1 MNSMERRPVKT
12 AHRGAERSEAEPAP
26 KRRATNA
33 GSLDDQQQHLDDDDD
48 EGVVVVVVDTDA
60 GNGGGDGGGD
70 STTTPDDPATLQVCK
85 STICSHCGTM
95 IKNAANLEVHMRR
108 HLQYRP
114 YHCIHCDYQSIAILF
129 LRAYFKHKGYDVDDV
144 GRHATRA
151 HPGCQYK
158 LNYRPVA
165 ELESSVKSMI
175 DACKKIG
182 GGASLNTVDMLGSS
196 RKFSHAVQIQGP
208 QSLAESSMFAVDHN
222 GSGGGGGGLDVGA
235 GSFDL
240 CLVTDSTIA
249 DSRSSPLAMNMN
261 SMLTAG
267 QTESQRVFSGLLY
280 AALASLELDSLKC
293 GCCGDSVA
301 HRPDSILRHL
311 QRHVRFNR
319 FQCSFC
325 GTATGSLSALE
336 AHAKFSH
343 ADFKP
348 QVYLNQM
355 RHLVRREI
363 CAVVET
369 IFLGVGQMAKL
380 SCALCDEK
388 LLWRWSALLGHVRQH
403 EGNFPYHCLLCNSP
417 FVDPLTALQHLQCV
431 HAGRT
436 VSASCCTNFG
446 TEELVERGLAKCFPI
461 FCDQTLDQLLLVD
474 NVDPTDPGKSSSSS
488 SSSFRPNQ
496 PLVNLPMVT
505 PRQPTKSTVYCNL
518 CQAKISKNMSC
529 LIAHAKVHLAYKPL
543 KCEYCNFRHFAMSKI
558 RRHNVRVHGN
568 KPVKVSY
575 HPVPDIGK
583 QIKQM
588 KIECFGLL
596 ASTAPIAQSSS
607 SSSSLHHHHHH
618 HQQQQQQQ
626 QACDSLYADDDTLLL
641 FEDELPPECSAV
653 VEDES
658 QISAVGASPPTSANT
673 TLNSDDASDDDR
685 SLTSLTGGDFN
696 YNTGLFYNS
705 SANGERDLVAV
716 KKETFSNAG
725 DPTLELPS
733 LGKKMCCLCSTYIA
747 NNPSSF
753 ENHAC
758 KHLDYKPY
766 HCHYCTYQSYIRGK
780 VTRHIQQVHSGLPVK
795 IIHKPV
801 PGIKDRIVTMKL
813 RCFPFLAGFAGEAP
827 STLSGTGGGTGS
839 GSMPPAVAAVVNA
852 LAADGSVNVT
862 GSDHTRTK
870 ETVVCL
876 LCSQSILCTETALT
890 DHLPSHIANK
900 FFHCPVCTYATN
912 FLIRAK
918 QHVHSAHPQSQETRI
933 VCCPADGMRGLQDLA
948 VKCYG
953 PLAASLVSSDKLA
966 VAAAVTA
973 LAQWN
978 NNSKPFKVDDDEDDD
993 NGTIAIT
1000 TTSNNNNNN
1009 NNCTESSS
1017 RVENYNN
1024 FKHQMIGGT
1033 EDDDEMQSSQAAAAI
1048 VAAGFLQAAAA
1059 AAAAA
1064 AVQAK
1069 VDDMKAKCQL
1079 CSEMVPKQ
1087 LANLILHSRQHL
1099 DHKPY
1104 QCAYCSW
1111 KSAEEEEVKQH
1122 ITRSH
1127 RNVALKVLF
1136 HPERTMV
1143 NRIAQR
1149 CFPNL
1154 NVGDSSQLI
1163 SSGNGNGN
1171 GSPNSHITGLTPVV
1185 LTPGTPNANTILRKL
1200 VCKLC
1205 NGSIADNPK
1214 SIGIHVKNH
1223 LNYKPYRCPYCRYM
1237 SCEQSKARRHVEH
1250 VHNISGDAIEVHAED
1265 NIKEKI
1271 TDMKARCFPNL
1282 GHVGLGEV
1290 YSNCDDAAAAG
1301 KHHHHHH
1308 HLLPTL
1314 SSGQSNKPSSLG
1326 NLVDSALQQFDCRIC
1341 HEKIPFE
1348 STDHHARTH
1357 LGKPYKCAYCSSRFW
1372 SDEKVKFHIQTV
1384 HPNAPMNFV
1393 FQGNE
1398 NDSQFHLIRKKCFPD
1413 MLNRNN
1419 VAECAVANKVKETNN
1434 NNNTSRLSNGLSLE
1448 SGNSSKLALLSSG
1461 GKSDRQIRTSKL
1473 LSGVVCQICSKEV
1486 PDGSLDAHTRSHLG
1500 FKPFHCA
1507 YCNYK
1512 SSSAAKVKSH
1522 QESAHPELPP
1532 LQRCFTQLTE
1542 NMNQLI
1548 TDMRSVCFPQFDNN
1562 NAQTTKQ
1569 SSEQLISEAEQLRLC
1584 LAGELEAISLCW
1596 GDDTSVDRTAMT
1608 TTASNCKNS
1617 GASTTV
1623 EQNNNL
1629 ICQLCKTSVSGTMNS
1644 IGLHVRSHLNYEPF
1658 HCNFCEYKSCI
1669 QEHVKEHLNNVH
1681 HSSQYEMSYNAE
1693 QDVHTKM
1700 ANMRRRCFPR
1710 VDFRDES
1717 ELAIES
1723 FDIAESEDDLDELD
1737 DEEEEDDQDPEE
1749 VEVEVEEEEE
1759 VDDDEEIEEE
1769 EEGAGGGVEE
1779 EKEMECDQAG
1789 STVFWQSGES
1799 LDLSGESAAQQA
1811 SVQLESMES
1820 ISSLMNTMLGTSD
1833 LNFTNPI
1840 ADLSAVG
1847 DISAEG
1853 ESYPEVECQICSE
1866 RLTNDELSKTKH
1878 LTKHLGDYEFRCYY
1892 CDFSSFVQTE
1902 TLKHVTASHAGSPV
1916 RVTRTSLGTA
1926 QISAAYERLGQ
1937 QCFPRGGPRSAN
1949 NDNSI
1954 TTSTAS
1960 SPPTSGTTA
1969 AAAAAAAN
1977 TCSGGTRKAIN
1988 TTAAVLQKITC
1999 ALCSTT
2005 ISSAD
2010 DDQLWAH
2017 VRRHKIQSHYKC
2029 PHCSFMHSHSS
2040 KAKEHVKVEH
2050 SDKVA
2055 KLSTVQM
2062 DVDDETVWRGRCFP
2076 DWNVHAGDDGELDDL
2091 DELEEVDDE
2100 EENDDENG
2108 ASNAASATAT
2118 KRRSAT
2124 TRVLSADGPRYI
2136 CQLCKSPVS
2145 MYASSLYVHVKNH
2158 MNYKPY
2164 CCGNCDYKS
2173 PVKSKVRRHIQN
2185 AHKNVSATINYFPTP
2200 GIDHEVLRWKKK
2212 CFPEVTSFA
2221 TLANDKVPC
2230 FVCKTDV
2237 ADTFLSKSVHAKN
2250 HLDSKPYHCGY
2261 CLYKSCLRGET
2272 RRHVV
2277 RQHLGLPVN
2286 VVFVDKEVATK
2297 EKVTRM
2303 IEQCFGS
2310 AGTSKKSAT
2319 STQKQGG
2326 NTVPKSLKSTVSCV
2340 EEKKGNGKISIGSSS
2355 SVASS
2360 SSSSLVSRS
2369 GSSSNTT
2376 TTAMTTATAAT
2387 TTTTTTS
2394 GRQSSSSGQQ
2404 RQQSA
2409 NSTSVSNAN
2418 AAAAAAAAT
2427 TTTTTTTATT
2437 TTTTTGGGS
2446 SISPSGYNLRTTR
2459 ASSYRLQAAT
2469 AAATAT
2475 TSRVSKKETNKEA
2488 TATTSDVRLGQPYRV
2503 WHCSYCDYMA
2513 HSKYIVKQHCVS
2525 EHPGQPVEVLDV
2537 NRMCKK

>member
-1 MNSMERRPVKT
+1 
-12 AHRGAERSEAEPAP
+12 
-26 KRRATNA
+26 
-33 GSLDDQQQHLDDDDD
+33 
-48 EGVVVVVVDTDA
+48 
-60 GNGGGDGGGD
+60 
-70 STTTPDDPATLQVCK
+70 
-85 STICSHCGTM
+85 
-95 IKNAANLEVHMRR
+95 
-108 HLQYRP
+108 
-114 YHCIHCDYQSIAILF
+114 
-129 LRAYFKHKGYDVDDV
+129 
-144 GRHATRA
+144 
-151 HPGCQYK
+151 
-158 LNYRPVA
+158 
-165 ELESSVKSMI
+165 
-175 DACKKIG
+175 
-182 GGASLNTVDMLGSS
+182 
-196 RKFSHAVQIQGP
+196 
-208 QSLAESSMFAVDHN
+208 
-222 GSGGGGGGLDVGA
+222 
-235 GSFDL
+235 
-240 CLVTDSTIA
+240 
-249 DSRSSPLAMNMN
+249 MNMN

-325 GTATGSLSALE
+325 GTTTGSLSALE

-474 NVDPTDPGKSSSSS
+474 SVDPTDPGKSSSSL

-568 KPVKVSY
+568 KPVK
-575 HPVPDIGK
+575 
-583 QIKQM
+583 
-588 KIECFGLL
+588 
-596 ASTAPIAQSSS
+596 
-607 SSSSLHHHHHH
+607 
-618 HQQQQQQQ
+618 QQ
-626 QACDSLYADDDTLLL
+626 QACDSLYTDDDTLLL

-653 VEDES
+653 VEDEC

-716 KKETFSNAG
+716 KKETLSNAG

-827 STLSGTGGGTGS
+827 STLSGIGGGTGS

-852 LAADGSVNVT
+852 LAADGSVNVA
-862 GSDHTRTK
+862 GNDHTRTK

-1171 GSPNSHITGLTPVV
+1171 GSPNSHITSLTPVV

-1290 YSNCDDAAAAG
+1290 YSNCDDATAAG

-1419 VAECAVANKVKETNN
+1419 VAECAVANKVKATNN

-1486 PDGSLDAHTRSHLG
+1486 PDGSLDAHTKSHLG

-1548 TDMRSVCFPQFDNN
+1548 TDMRSVCFPQLDNN

-1596 GDDTSVDRTAMT
+1596 GDDTSVDRTATT
-1608 TTASNCKNS
+1608 TTASNCKNG

-1629 ICQLCKTSVSGTMNS
+1629 TCQLCKTSVSGTMNS
-1644 IGLHVRSHLNYEPF
+1644 IGLHVRSHLNYEP
-1658 HCNFCEYKSCI
+1658 H
-1669 QEHVKEHLNNVH
+1669 
-1681 HSSQYEMSYNAE
+1681 YEMSYNAE
-1693 QDVHTKM
+1693 QDVHKKI

-1723 FDIAESEDDLDELD
+1723 FDIAE
-1737 DEEEEDDQDPEE
+1737 
-1749 VEVEVEEEEE
+1749 
-1759 VDDDEEIEEE
+1759 I
-1769 EEGAGGGVEE
+1769 
-1779 EKEMECDQAG
+1779 
-1789 STVFWQSGES
+1789 FWQSGES

-1811 SVQLESMES
+1811 TVQLESMES

-1937 QCFPRGGPRSAN
+1937 QCFPRGGP
-1949 NDNSI
+1949 
-1954 TTSTAS
+1954 
-1960 SPPTSGTTA
+1960 P
-1969 AAAAAAAN
+1969 
-1977 TCSGGTRKAIN
+1977 IN

-2017 VRRHKIQSHYKC
+2017 VRRHKTQSHYKC

-2108 ASNAASATAT
+2108 ASNATSATAT

-2355 SVASS
+2355 FVASS
-2360 SSSSLVSRS
+2360 SSSSLTSRS
-2369 GSSSNTT
+2369 GSS
-2376 TTAMTTATAAT
+2376 
-2387 TTTTTTS
+2387 
-2394 GRQSSSSGQQ
+2394 
-2404 RQQSA
+2404 
-2409 NSTSVSNAN
+2409 
-2418 AAAAAAAAT
+2418 
-2427 TTTTTTTATT
+2427 
-2437 TTTTTGGGS
+2437 
-2446 SISPSGYNLRTTR
+2446 

-2537 NRMCKK
+2537 NRMSKK

>member
-1 MNSMERRPVKT
+1 MRLLWRFCGPPPGFYSAPLATARPLQSVPVFVLR
-12 AHRGAERSEAEPAP
+12 HRYGQLVGFGSPREIFARGFQAPGLFEPDAPLGTTGNLCRGRDDLFGCWSDGEAE
-26 KRRATNA
+26 
-33 GSLDDQQQHLDDDDD
+33 
-48 EGVVVVVVDTDA
+48 
-60 GNGGGDGGGD
+60 
-70 STTTPDDPATLQVCK
+70 
-85 STICSHCGTM
+85 
-95 IKNAANLEVHMRR
+95 
-108 HLQYRP
+108 
-114 YHCIHCDYQSIAILF
+114 
-129 LRAYFKHKGYDVDDV
+129 LRAV
-144 GRHATRA
+144 R
-151 HPGCQYK
+151 
-158 LNYRPVA
+158 
-165 ELESSVKSMI
+165 
-175 DACKKIG
+175 
-182 GGASLNTVDMLGSS
+182 
-196 RKFSHAVQIQGP
+196 RK
-208 QSLAESSMFAVDHN
+208 
-222 GSGGGGGGLDVGA
+222 
-235 GSFDL
+235 
-240 CLVTDSTIA
+240 
-249 DSRSSPLAMNMN
+249 
-261 SMLTAG
+261 
-267 QTESQRVFSGLLY
+267 
-280 AALASLELDSLKC
+280 AALALECSAWPRAPARRQLPLPLFAVQQSVC
-293 GCCGDSVA
+293 GSVDGVA
-301 HRPDSILRHL
+301 AFAVRSRRPDGQRFLLHQLRHRRVGRAGSGQMLSNILRSNA
-311 QRHVRFNR
+311 RPIVAR
-319 FQCSFC
+319 
-325 GTATGSLSALE
+325 
-336 AHAKFSH
+336 
-343 ADFKP
+343 
-348 QVYLNQM
+348 
-355 RHLVRREI
+355 
-363 CAVVET
+363 
-369 IFLGVGQMAKL
+369 
-380 SCALCDEK
+380 
-388 LLWRWSALLGHVRQH
+388 RQH
-403 EGNFPYHCLLCNSP
+403 
-417 FVDPLTALQHLQCV
+417 
-431 HAGRT
+431 
-436 VSASCCTNFG
+436 
-446 TEELVERGLAKCFPI
+446 
-461 FCDQTLDQLLLVD
+461 
-474 NVDPTDPGKSSSSS
+474 
-488 SSSFRPNQ
+488 
-496 PLVNLPMVT
+496 
-505 PRQPTKSTVYCNL
+505 
-518 CQAKISKNMSC
+518 
-529 LIAHAKVHLAYKPL
+529 
-543 KCEYCNFRHFAMSKI
+543 
-558 RRHNVRVHGN
+558 
-568 KPVKVSY
+568 
-575 HPVPDIGK
+575 
-583 QIKQM
+583 
-588 KIECFGLL
+588 
-596 ASTAPIAQSSS
+596 
-607 SSSSLHHHHHH
+607 
-618 HQQQQQQQ
+618 
-626 QACDSLYADDDTLLL
+626 
-641 FEDELPPECSAV
+641 ELPPECSAV

-978 NNSKPFKVDDDEDDD
+978 NNSKPFK
-993 NGTIAIT
+993 
-1000 TTSNNNNNN
+1000 
-1009 NNCTESSS
+1009 
-1017 RVENYNN
+1017 
-1024 FKHQMIGGT
+1024 HQMIGGT

-1282 GHVGLGEV
+1282 GHVGLGE
-1290 YSNCDDAAAAG
+1290 
-1301 KHHHHHH
+1301 
-1308 HLLPTL
+1308 
-1314 SSGQSNKPSSLG
+1314 
-1326 NLVDSALQQFDCRIC
+1326 
-1341 HEKIPFE
+1341 
-1348 STDHHARTH
+1348 
-1357 LGKPYKCAYCSSRFW
+1357 
-1372 SDEKVKFHIQTV
+1372 
-1384 HPNAPMNFV
+1384 
-1393 FQGNE
+1393 GNE

-1419 VAECAVANKVKETNN
+1419 VAECAVANKVKATNN

-1700 ANMRRRCFPR
+1700 ANMRR
-1710 VDFRDES
+1710 
-1717 ELAIES
+1717 L
-1723 FDIAESEDDLDELD
+1723 
-1737 DEEEEDDQDPEE
+1737 
-1749 VEVEVEEEEE
+1749 
-1759 VDDDEEIEEE
+1759 
-1769 EEGAGGGVEE
+1769 
-1779 EKEMECDQAG
+1779 
-1789 STVFWQSGES
+1789 FWQSGES

-1937 QCFPRGGPRSAN
+1937 H
-1949 NDNSI
+1949 
-1954 TTSTAS
+1954 
-1960 SPPTSGTTA
+1960 
-1969 AAAAAAAN
+1969 
-1977 TCSGGTRKAIN
+1977 
-1988 TTAAVLQKITC
+1988 
-1999 ALCSTT
+1999 
-2005 ISSAD
+2005 SAD

-2360 SSSSLVSRS
+2360 SSSSL
-2369 GSSSNTT
+2369 
-2376 TTAMTTATAAT
+2376 
-2387 TTTTTTS
+2387 
-2394 GRQSSSSGQQ
+2394 
-2404 RQQSA
+2404 
-2409 NSTSVSNAN
+2409 
-2418 AAAAAAAAT
+2418 
-2427 TTTTTTTATT
+2427 
-2437 TTTTTGGGS
+2437 
-2446 SISPSGYNLRTTR
+2446 
-2459 ASSYRLQAAT
+2459 AAT

>member
-1 MNSMERRPVKT
+1 MERRPVKT
-12 AHRGAERSEAEPAP
+12 AHRGEDRTEAEPAP
-26 KRRATNA
+26 KRRATTANA
-33 GSLDDQQQHLDDDDD
+33 GQQHFDHDD
-48 EGVVVVVVDTDA
+48 EGVVVVVLGNTDEDDDAAAAA
-60 GNGGGDGGGD
+60 GGGGDAGDADADGCGGGD
-70 STTTPDDPATLQVCK
+70 SATTADDPATLQVCK

-114 YHCIHCDYQSIAILF
+114 YHCIHCDYQ
-129 LRAYFKHKGYDVDDV
+129 GYDVDDV

-196 RKFSHAVQIQGP
+196 RKFPHAVQIQGS
-208 QSLAESSMFAVDHN
+208 SLPDPSVVEGLFTVDHN
-222 GSGGGGGGLDVGA
+222 GTGTVGGAGAGAGATVGGCTIGGGGGLDVGV
-235 GSFDL
+235 GSMDY
-240 CLVTDSTIA
+240 CLGNLVA
-249 DSRSSPLAMNMN
+249 DSNRGDSGSSPLAIN
-261 SMLTAG
+261 STMLTVG
-267 QTESQRVFSGLLY
+267 QTAESQRVFSGLLY

-336 AHAKFSH
+336 AHAKLLHS
-343 ADFKP
+343 DFKP

-388 LLWRWSALLGHVRQH
+388 LLWRWSALLAHVRQH
-403 EGNFPYHCLLCNSP
+403 EGTFPYQCLLCNSA
-417 FVDPLTALQHLQCV
+417 FVDQLTALQHLQCV

-446 TEELVERGLAKCFPI
+446 TEELVERNLAKCFPI

-474 NVDPTDPGKSSSSS
+474 NAQPSR
-488 SSSFRPNQ
+488 SSFRSNQ
-496 PLVNLPMVT
+496 PVVNLAMVT
-505 PRQPTKSTVYCNL
+505 PPRQPTKSTVYCNL

-588 KIECFGLL
+588 KLECFGLL
-596 ASTAPIAQSSS
+596 ASTAPIAAAQA
-607 SSSSLHHHHHH
+607 SSSSLL
-618 HQQQQQQQ
+618 HQQQHQS
-626 QACDSLYADDDTLLL
+626 ATCDSSLYADDDTLLL
-641 FEDELPPECSAV
+641 FEDEVVPPECNAV
-653 VEDES
+653 VEDEC
-658 QISAVGASPPTSANT
+658 QISTVATSPPTSANT

-685 SLTSLTGGDFN
+685 SLNSLAGDFN
-696 YNTGLFYNS
+696 CNTAGLLYS
-705 SANGERDLVAV
+705 SSSSSTVNGERELVAV
-716 KKETFSNAG
+716 KKEPFSAG
-725 DPTLELPS
+725 DPALELPS

-813 RCFPFLAGFAGEAP
+813 RCFPFLAGFAGEAS
-827 STLSGTGGGTGS
+827 STLSGTNAS
-839 GSMPPAVAAVVNA
+839 SMPPAVAAVVNA
-852 LAADGSVNVT
+852 LAADGSVNVASA
-862 GSDHTRTK
+862 GHGRITK
-870 ETVVCL
+870 DTVVCL
-876 LCSQSILCTETALT
+876 LCSQSIPCTETALT

-933 VCCPADGMRGLQDLA
+933 VCCPADGMRGLQELA

-953 PLAASLVSSDKLA
+953 SLASSLVSSDKLA
-966 VAAAVTA
+966 VAGAVTA

-978 NNSKPFKVDDDEDDD
+978 NSKSLKVDDDEEDDM
-993 NGTIAIT
+993 T
-1000 TTSNNNNNN
+1000 TTNNNNSNNNNHNN
-1009 NNCTESSS
+1009 NYAESSS
-1017 RVENYNN
+1017 RVENNN
-1024 FKHQMIGGT
+1024 FKQQQHQLI
-1033 EDDDEMQSSQAAAAI
+1033 EDDDEMQSSQTAAAI

-1069 VDDMKAKCQL
+1069 VDDMKTKCQL

-1087 LANLILHSRQHL
+1087 LSTLILHSRQHL

-1127 RNVALKVLF
+1127 RNVAIKVLF

-1154 NVGDSSQLI
+1154 SVGGDSSQLI
-1163 SSGNGNGN
+1163 SSGGGSNS
-1171 GSPNSHITGLTPVV
+1171 SPNSHITGLTPVV

-1290 YSNCDDAAAAG
+1290 YSNCEDAGSTQTAG
-1301 KHHHHHH
+1301 KHHH
-1308 HLLPTL
+1308 PAL
-1314 SSGQSNKPSSLG
+1314 SSTSQTKSSLG
-1326 NLVDSALQQFDCRIC
+1326 SLVDTTLQFDCRLC
-1341 HEKIPFE
+1341 HEKIPLE
-1348 STDHHARTH
+1348 SADHHARTH

-1419 VAECAVANKVKETNN
+1419 DAECGAVANKMKAANSSTA
-1434 NNNTSRLSNGLSLE
+1434 SRLSNGLSLQ
-1448 SGNSSKLALLSSG
+1448 SGGGGKLALLSSDA
-1461 GKSDRQIRTSKL
+1461 KSGRQIGGTSRL
-1473 LSGVVCQICSKEV
+1473 FSGVVCQICSKEV

-1522 QESAHPELPP
+1522 QESAHPELPS
-1532 LQRCFTQLTE
+1532 LQRSFTQLTE

-1548 TDMRSVCFPQFDNN
+1548 SDMRSVCFPQLNNNN
-1562 NAQTTKQ
+1562 NAQKTKQRQQ
-1569 SSEQLISEAEQLRLC
+1569 SSEQLTSEAEQLRLC
-1584 LAGELEAISLCW
+1584 LAGELETVSLSW
-1596 GDDTSVDRTAMT
+1596 GDDTVDRTAMT
-1608 TTASNCKNS
+1608 TASNFNN
-1617 GASTTV
+1617 GAATTTV
-1623 EQNNNL
+1623 EENNNL
-1629 ICQLCKTSVSGTMNS
+1629 TCQLCKKSVMGTMNS

-1669 QEHVKEHLNNVH
+1669 QEQVKEHLKNVH
-1681 HSSQYEMSYNAE
+1681 RSSSQYEMSYNAE
-1693 QDVHTKM
+1693 QDIHTKM

-1710 VDFRDES
+1710 MDFSDES

-1723 FDIAESEDDLDELD
+1723 FDMADSEDDLDEFD
-1737 DEEEEDDQDPEE
+1737 DEEEEDDQDPE
-1749 VEVEVEEEEE
+1749 VEVDVEEEEE
-1759 VDDDEEIEEE
+1759 EEDDDDDVDEEDEEEEEE
-1769 EEGAGGGVEE
+1769 EEGAGTGGGQ
-1779 EKEMECDQAG
+1779 EKEMECDQVG

-1799 LDLSGESAAQQA
+1799 LDLSSESAAAQQA

-1833 LNFTNPI
+1833 LNSTTPI
-1840 ADLSAVG
+1840 VDLSAVN
-1847 DISAEG
+1847 DISEG
-1853 ESYPEVECQICSE
+1853 EYYPEVECQICSE

-1937 QCFPRGGPRSAN
+1937 QCFPRGGRAGN
-1949 NDNSI
+1949 NDSSI
-1954 TTSTAS
+1954 TTTSTVP
-1960 SPPTSGTTA
+1960 SPPTTA
-1969 AAAAAAAN
+1969 TSSATHTSAA
-1977 TCSGGTRKAIN
+1977 CSGGTRKAT
-1988 TTAAVLQKITC
+1988 TTAALQNITC

-2010 DDQLWAH
+2010 DDQLLAH
-2017 VRRHKIQSHYKC
+2017 VRRHKTQSHYKC

-2040 KAKEHVKVEH
+2040 KAKEHVKTEH

-2062 DVDDETVWRGRCFP
+2062 DVEDEAVWRGRCFP
-2076 DWNVHAGDDGELDDL
+2076 DWNFHSAGDAEMDDL

-2108 ASNAASATAT
+2108 ASSNANSAATAT

-2303 IEQCFGS
+2303 IEQCFGT

-2319 STQKQGG
+2319 SMQKQGAANTAVAKG
-2326 NTVPKSLKSTVSCV
+2326 NNSSTV
-2340 EEKKGNGKISIGSSS
+2340 EEKKGNGKIALGN
-2355 SVASS
+2355 
-2360 SSSSLVSRS
+2360 LTSRSS

-2376 TTAMTTATAAT
+2376 TTASSSTAVTATIA
-2387 TTTTTTS
+2387 S

-2409 NSTSVSNAN
+2409 NSTTVSNAN
-2418 AAAAAAAAT
+2418 VAAAAAAAA
-2427 TTTTTTTATT
+2427 A
-2437 TTTTTGGGS
+2437 GS
-2446 SISPSGYNLRTTR
+2446 STSPSGYNLRTTR

-2488 TATTSDVRLGQPYRV
+2488 TVTTSDVRLGQPYRV

-2525 EHPGQPVEVLDV
+2525 EHPGQPVEVLDI

>member
-12 AHRGAERSEAEPAP
+12 AHRGVERSEVEPAP

-33 GSLDDQQQHLDDDDD
+33 GILDDQQQHLDDDDD

-60 GNGGGDGGGD
+60 GNGDGGGGDD

-114 YHCIHCDYQSIAILF
+114 YHCIHYSQKTTTTEQTCFCKMRNALMIMMISAAQRLHSLAKGYPSIAILF
-129 LRAYFKHKGYDVDDV
+129 LRAYLKHKGYDVDDV

-325 GTATGSLSALE
+325 GTTTGSLSALE
-336 AHAKFSH
+336 AHAKFLH

-474 NVDPTDPGKSSSSS
+474 N
-488 SSSFRPNQ
+488 
-496 PLVNLPMVT
+496 
-505 PRQPTKSTVYCNL
+505 
-518 CQAKISKNMSC
+518 
-529 LIAHAKVHLAYKPL
+529 
-543 KCEYCNFRHFAMSKI
+543 
-558 RRHNVRVHGN
+558 
-568 KPVKVSY
+568 
-575 HPVPDIGK
+575 
-583 QIKQM
+583 
-588 KIECFGLL
+588 
-596 ASTAPIAQSSS
+596 
-607 SSSSLHHHHHH
+607 
-618 HQQQQQQQ
+618 
-626 QACDSLYADDDTLLL
+626 
-641 FEDELPPECSAV
+641 CSAV
-653 VEDES
+653 VEDEC
-658 QISAVGASPPTSANT
+658 QISAIGASPPTSANT

-716 KKETFSNAG
+716 KKETLSNAG

-852 LAADGSVNVT
+852 LAADGSVNVA
-862 GSDHTRTK
+862 GNDHTRTK

-978 NNSKPFKVDDDEDDD
+978 NNSKP
-993 NGTIAIT
+993 
-1000 TTSNNNNNN
+1000 
-1009 NNCTESSS
+1009 
-1017 RVENYNN
+1017 

-1171 GSPNSHITGLTPVV
+1171 GSPTSHITSLTPVV

-1282 GHVGLGEV
+1282 GHVGLGE
-1290 YSNCDDAAAAG
+1290 
-1301 KHHHHHH
+1301 
-1308 HLLPTL
+1308 
-1314 SSGQSNKPSSLG
+1314 
-1326 NLVDSALQQFDCRIC
+1326 
-1341 HEKIPFE
+1341 
-1348 STDHHARTH
+1348 
-1357 LGKPYKCAYCSSRFW
+1357 
-1372 SDEKVKFHIQTV
+1372 
-1384 HPNAPMNFV
+1384 
-1393 FQGNE
+1393 GNE

-1419 VAECAVANKVKETNN
+1419 VAECAVANKVKATNNNN

-1486 PDGSLDAHTRSHLG
+1486 PDGSLDAHTKSHLG

-1596 GDDTSVDRTAMT
+1596 GDDTSVDRTAT
-1608 TTASNCKNS
+1608 TTAASNCKNG

-1629 ICQLCKTSVSGTMNS
+1629 TCQLCKTSVSGTMNS

-1669 QEHVKEHLNNVH
+1669 QEHVKEHLNNIH
-1681 HSSQYEMSYNAE
+1681 HSSHYEMSYNAE
-1693 QDVHTKM
+1693 QDVHKKI
-1700 ANMRRRCFPR
+1700 ANMRR
-1710 VDFRDES
+1710 
-1717 ELAIES
+1717 L
-1723 FDIAESEDDLDELD
+1723 
-1737 DEEEEDDQDPEE
+1737 
-1749 VEVEVEEEEE
+1749 
-1759 VDDDEEIEEE
+1759 
-1769 EEGAGGGVEE
+1769 
-1779 EKEMECDQAG
+1779 
-1789 STVFWQSGES
+1789 FWQSGES

-1811 SVQLESMES
+1811 TVQLESMES

-1937 QCFPRGGPRSAN
+1937 H
-1949 NDNSI
+1949 
-1954 TTSTAS
+1954 
-1960 SPPTSGTTA
+1960 
-1969 AAAAAAAN
+1969 
-1977 TCSGGTRKAIN
+1977 
-1988 TTAAVLQKITC
+1988 
-1999 ALCSTT
+1999 
-2005 ISSAD
+2005 SAD

-2017 VRRHKIQSHYKC
+2017 VRRHKTQSHYKC

-2108 ASNAASATAT
+2108 ASNATSATAT

-2326 NTVPKSLKSTVSCV
+2326 NAVPKSLKSTVSCV

-2355 SVASS
+2355 S
-2360 SSSSLVSRS
+2360 
-2369 GSSSNTT
+2369 
-2376 TTAMTTATAAT
+2376 
-2387 TTTTTTS
+2387 
-2394 GRQSSSSGQQ
+2394 
-2404 RQQSA
+2404 
-2409 NSTSVSNAN
+2409 
-2418 AAAAAAAAT
+2418 
-2427 TTTTTTTATT
+2427 
-2437 TTTTTGGGS
+2437 
-2446 SISPSGYNLRTTR
+2446 
-2459 ASSYRLQAAT
+2459 AAT

-2537 NRMCKK
+2537 NRMSKK